1 MFSWKK
7 ELTLF
12 AVLFILLAMTM
23 HFKACIDHPLKQI
36 ESLPDSPLGPW
47 HPLYLT
53 ALSYLLILI
62 VRILFVG
69 IKRIFSKNQ

>member
-7 ELTLF
+7 ELTVF
-12 AVLFILLAMTM
+12 IFLFIVLAMTM

-47 HPLYLT
+47 HPLFLT
-53 ALSYLLILI
+53 AAAYFIVLLFRL
-62 VRILFVG
+62 LFAG
-69 IKRIFSKNQ
+69 IRRVFSK